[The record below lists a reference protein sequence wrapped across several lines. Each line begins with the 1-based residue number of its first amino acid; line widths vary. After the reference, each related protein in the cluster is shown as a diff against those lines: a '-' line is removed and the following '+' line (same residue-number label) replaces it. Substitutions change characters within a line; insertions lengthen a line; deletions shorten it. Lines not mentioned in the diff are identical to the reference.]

1 MNLFKKQDGMTLI
14 EILVSLTLLAV
25 IITAFSGAFVNGMRS
40 EREVRN
46 RLEASNLASDIA
58 ETIEKHAS
66 NENSAVLSEID
77 QNSEY
82 EYPFNNFSQSNND
95 IEKLKDEL
103 KNIVDEKSSII
114 EGFESASIS
123 NKGEVLSDGEKL
135 ENLYDFEIS
144 ISWQGKNHK
153 LNTRFY
159 DNLSDKDDDD
169 DYDDD
174 YDDDDDDYDDDDDD
188 DDEDDY
194 DDDDEDEDEDY
205 DDDDEDYDDDD
216 DDRDRDDDDD
226 DDENKKSNGRGNGRN
241 KDKDRD

>member
-25 IITAFSGAFVNGMRS
+25 IITAFSGAFVSGMRS

-66 NENSAVLSEID
+66 NENSVVLSEIN

-82 EYPFNNFSQSNND
+82 EYPFDNFSQANND

-103 KNIVDEKSSII
+103 KNIVAEKSSII

-123 NKGEVLSDGEKL
+123 NKGEVFSDGEKL

-153 LNTRFY
+153 LNTRLY
-159 DNLSDKDDDD
+159 DNLSDKDDYEDEDEDYDD
-169 DYDDD
+169 ENEDYDDD
-174 YDDDDDDYDDDDDD
+174 
-188 DDEDDY
+188 
-194 DDDDEDEDEDY
+194 DEDY

-216 DDRDRDDDDD
+216 EDYDDDEDKDYDDDDD